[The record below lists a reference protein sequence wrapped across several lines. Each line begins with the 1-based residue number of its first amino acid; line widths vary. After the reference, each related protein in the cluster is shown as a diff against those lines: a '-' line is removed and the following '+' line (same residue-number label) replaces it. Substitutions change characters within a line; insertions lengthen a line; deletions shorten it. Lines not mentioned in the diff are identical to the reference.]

1 MWKGSF
7 SISMQNWDHL
17 LKDKVILLGITID
30 NKLPFEALIENLCKR
45 ASYKLYVL
53 PRMRKFLT
61 VIQDKIL
68 GFSFVNSQFNYCAM
82 KWCSTVKRRKLD
94 WKKSV
99 KPTRIFLQTMMKLVF
114 MRTIYSF
121 KRLKYLSH
129 PVNYTCSL
137 CGGFSRIL

>member
-1 MWKGSF
+1 
-7 SISMQNWDHL
+7 
-17 LKDKVILLGITID
+17 
-30 NKLPFEALIENLCKR
+30 
-45 ASYKLYVL
+45 
-53 PRMRKFLT
+53 MRKFLT

-82 KWCSTVKRRKLD
+82 TWCSTVKRRKLD

-99 KPTRIFLQTMMKLVF
+99 KPTRIIFQTMMKLVF

-129 PVNYTCSL
+129 PVNYTYSL

>member
-7 SISMQNWDHL
+7 SISMQNWDEL

-68 GFSFVNSQFNYCAM
+68 GFSFVNSQFNYCAI

-99 KPTRIFLQTMMKLVF
+99 KPTRIIFQTMMKLVF

-121 KRLKYLSH
+121 KRLKYLNR